1 MGPRDTS
8 YMKVTG
14 SEPYVTPEHIVDSRC
29 MLQWGACVCAAI
41 KKCSSR
47 VPNHPSAAGGV
58 EDTALTEEGQ
68 TRSVGSTAASG
79 DRGTGQEEYPVQADQ
94 GHQGPH
100 RDREVSSTHHLITPL
115 IPSLHCHSFQPPTSC
130 PYTPYP
136 AHAITASLFRLPPST
151 PPPLF
156 CTGNSRR
163 QKQRGC
169 CCRAKCQHCSRTCN
183 KPRWQACCIT
193 AHIEH
198 KQMCTLLY
206 VYSITLAFHY
216 VQWNLCTV

>member
-1 MGPRDTS
+1 
-8 YMKVTG
+8 MKVTG

-29 MLQWGACVCAAI
+29 MLQWGACVCTAI
-41 KKCSSR
+41 KKCSFR
-47 VPNHPSAAGGV
+47 VPTHPSAARGV

-115 IPSLHCHSFQPPTSC
+115 IPSPHCHSFQPPTSC

-136 AHAITASLFRLPPST
+136 VHAITASPFPLPPPT
-151 PPPLF
+151 PPHFPSLDSLCALATSHSSPLV

-169 CCRAKCQHCSRTCN
+169 CCRTK
-183 KPRWQACCIT
+183 
-193 AHIEH
+193 
-198 KQMCTLLY
+198 
-206 VYSITLAFHY
+206 
-216 VQWNLCTV
+216 